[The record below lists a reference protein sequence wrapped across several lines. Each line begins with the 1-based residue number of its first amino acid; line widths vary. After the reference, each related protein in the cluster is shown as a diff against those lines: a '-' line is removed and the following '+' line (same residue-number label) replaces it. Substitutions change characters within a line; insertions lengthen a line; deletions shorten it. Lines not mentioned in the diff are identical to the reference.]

1 MMMTVHTL
9 SVNRW
14 CVPADFSC
22 SEVSVTGAL
31 SRAPPLLSCSLYLS
45 VFSKVLSLVLFFR
58 YHDVYLLKRIPSLLH
73 LPMQEHH
80 GIVSTSSR
88 HLDTVPLS
96 THDSVLSAAHANTE
110 T

>member
-22 SEVSVTGAL
+22 SVSVTGAL

-45 VFSKVLSLVLFFR
+45 VFSKVLSLVLFYR
-58 YHDVYLLKRIPSLLH
+58 YHDDYLLKRIPSLLH

-88 HLDTVPLS
+88 HLDTVS
-96 THDSVLSAAHANTE
+96 THDSVLSAAHAN
-110 T
+110 